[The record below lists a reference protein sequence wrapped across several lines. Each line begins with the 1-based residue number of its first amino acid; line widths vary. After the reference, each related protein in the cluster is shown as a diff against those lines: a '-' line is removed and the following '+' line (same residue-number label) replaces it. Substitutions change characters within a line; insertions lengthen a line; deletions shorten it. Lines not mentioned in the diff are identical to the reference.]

1 MMNENDDDLKKLTH
15 RDLLLL
21 NNQKLNTLNERF
33 QSLENSYNTK
43 IMELEVRLKT
53 LEVKA
58 ALWGTGAAA
67 VVTIILKYL
76 FK

>member
-1 MMNENDDDLKKLTH
+1 MSDNQDDIKKMTQ

-21 NNQKLNTLNERF
+21 NNQKLNSLISRF
-33 QSLENSYNTK
+33 EILEQSYTTK
-43 IMELEVRLKT
+43 IMDLEVRLKT

-58 ALWGTGAAA
+58 AMWGTGSAAI
-67 VVTIILKYL
+67 VTIILKLL